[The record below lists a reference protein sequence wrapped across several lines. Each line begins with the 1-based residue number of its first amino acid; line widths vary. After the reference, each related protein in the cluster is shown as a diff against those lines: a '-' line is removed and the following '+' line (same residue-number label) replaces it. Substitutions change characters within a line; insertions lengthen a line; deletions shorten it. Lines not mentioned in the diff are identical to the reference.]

1 MCLCLLI
8 GLAKLTFLFSPQVAV
23 LPLQVQLATLQTE
36 KEVSNRLSEMQ
47 KKYDHELAEMK
58 KELIA
63 VQKELIAVQKELIA
77 VQKVQKQHE
86 VLLLLY
92 ILTGIGMLTDGGDNN
107 WNIALQGDLQ
117 DVEADLKANNKVLT
131 AVDIFLDNK
140 FGKTKMCMV
149 CIMSWFHHAWWFAL
163 WSAWW
168 PGFNPN
174 TDYRQQPRQ
183 QQRQQQQPRQQLWED
198 DDVEGS
204 QGIAFKS
211 LNSAPNVN
219 DDWYILE

>member
-63 VQKELIAVQKELIA
+63 VQKELIAVQK
-77 VQKVQKQHE
+77 VQKQHE

-107 WNIALQGDLQ
+107 
-117 DVEADLKANNKVLT
+117 
-131 AVDIFLDNK
+131 
-140 FGKTKMCMV
+140 
-149 CIMSWFHHAWWFAL
+149 
-163 WSAWW
+163 
-168 PGFNPN
+168 
-174 TDYRQQPRQ
+174 
-183 QQRQQQQPRQQLWED
+183 
-198 DDVEGS
+198 
-204 QGIAFKS
+204 
-211 LNSAPNVN
+211 
-219 DDWYILE
+219 